1 MDKKEAQERIKKLTQ
16 EVEKHRVS
24 YHVDDAP
31 SISDEAYDAL
41 FHELLRLE
49 EAHPEFRAPNS
60 PTSRVGGETLS
71 AFTKVT
77 HRHQQWSFDD
87 VFNQEELRLWC
98 ERIERML
105 RKEGITDKPTYV
117 CELKIDGLKVIL
129 TYEDGMLVEG
139 ATRGD
144 GSVGENVT
152 ENLRTIQS
160 IPLALRKP
168 VSGVFVGETWLPE
181 AELTR
186 INKERKASGEAL
198 FANPRNAAAG
208 TIRQLNPQVVAERK
222 LRTFVYDI
230 DEVFGEGIVVPE
242 TQSEE
247 LRLVRELG
255 FLVNPHYRHVQD
267 VDAIQAYYEEW
278 TAKRHEL
285 PYGLDGI
292 VIKVNE
298 RALQEALGYTS
309 KSPRFGVAYK
319 FPAEQ
324 TTTVVESVEVQIG
337 RTGALTPVAH
347 LRPVHV
353 AGSTVSRATLHNFDE
368 IERLDVRIGDT
379 VILQKAG
386 DIIPE
391 IVSVLVDLR
400 SGKEIKVVAPKTC
413 PLCGSPT
420 EKQKM
425 GEKEDL
431 SAALYCSNKNCY
443 AVELQNIIHGVSKK
457 AFNIVGLGEKV
468 VEQLMVED
476 LVNDLGDIFTLTEGD
491 LLPLERFA
499 PKSTEKLLLSIA
511 SSKAIAAPKFLYA
524 LGIRHIGEETAE
536 ILFEALPEI
545 HQTKPT
551 EWGRTLLGLSRERVE
566 GINGIGKVVAESL
579 REWIENQGKM
589 LLLEKLEQAGVTL
602 VYKDKQTKENVVF
615 GGKIFVLTG
624 ELSSFTRDEA
634 KDMIKQYGGSVTNAV
649 TKKTNFVLVGEKPG
663 SKYQEAVKLGTTIL
677 SEEEFK
683 KMLSGVN

>member
-1 MDKKEAQERIKKLTQ
+1 MDRKEAKQRIEKLTQ

-49 EAHPEFRAPNS
+49 EEYPEFKMPNS
-60 PTSRVGGETLS
+60 PTIRVGGEVLS
-71 AFTKVT
+71 AFSKVT

-87 VFNQEELRLWC
+87 IFNQEELGLWC
-98 ERIERML
+98 EKIERML
-105 RKEGITDKPTYV
+105 RKEGISDKPTFV

-129 TYEDGMLVEG
+129 TYEDGLLIEG

-144 GSVGENVT
+144 GSIGENVT

-160 IPLALRKP
+160 IPLVLNKP

-186 INKERKASGEAL
+186 INMERARLGEAP

-230 DEVFGEGIVVPE
+230 DEVSGGDVQVPE
-242 TQSEE
+242 TQGEE
-247 LRLVRELG
+247 LSMIKDLG
-255 FLVNPHYRHVQD
+255 FLVNPHYHH
-267 VDAIQAYYEEW
+267 AKNASEIQVYYEEW
-278 TAKRHEL
+278 NKKRHEL

-298 RALQEALGYTS
+298 RVLQEALGYTG

-324 TTTVVESVEVQIG
+324 TTTIVEAVEVQIG

-400 SGKEIKVVAPKTC
+400 NGKEVKVAMPRAC

-420 EKQKM
+420 ERKKM
-425 GEKEDL
+425 GEKEEL
-431 SAALYCSNKNCY
+431 SAALYCSNDNCY

-457 AFNIVGLGEKV
+457 GFNIVGLGEKV
-468 VEQLMVED
+468 VEQLMAEE
-476 LVNDLGDIFTLTEGD
+476 LVSDLGDIFTLTEGD

-499 PKSTEKLLLSIA
+499 PKSTQKLLLSIA
-511 SSKAIAAPKFLYA
+511 KSKTIAGPKFLYA
-524 LGIRHIGEETAE
+524 LGIRYIGEETAE
-536 ILFEALPEI
+536 LLFEALPVI
-545 HQTKPT
+545 HEEKPT
-551 EWGRTLLGLSRERVE
+551 KWGRALKELSREEIE
-566 GINGIGKVVAESL
+566 GINGIGKAVAESL
-579 REWIENQGKM
+579 KEWIDDQSKG

-602 VYKDKQTKENVVF
+602 RYQEKRKQEKSVF
-615 GGKIFVLTG
+615 TEQTFVLTG
-624 ELSSFTRDEA
+624 ELASFTRDEA
-634 KDMIKQYGGSVTNAV
+634 KDMIKQYGGLVTNAV

-663 SKYQEAVKLGTTIL
+663 SKYQEALKLGTTIL

-683 KMLSGVN
+683 NMLAGVN

>member
-1 MDKKEAQERIKKLTQ
+1 MDKKKAQERIEKLTQ

-24 YHVDDAP
+24 YHVEDAP

-41 FHELLRLE
+41 FHELVRLE
-49 EAHPEFRAPNS
+49 EAYPELRMTNS
-60 PTSRVGGETLS
+60 PTSRVGGEVLN
-71 AFTKVT
+71 AFSKVT

-87 VFNQEELRLWC
+87 VFDQKELGLWC
-98 ERIERML
+98 ERIKRML
-105 RKEGITDKPTYV
+105 SKADISDTPTFV

-129 TYEDGMLVEG
+129 TYEDGELIEG

-160 IPLALRKP
+160 IPLVLNKP

-186 INKERKASGEAL
+186 INKERMESGEAV

-230 DEVFGEGIVVPE
+230 DDVSGNGITVPE
-242 TQSEE
+242 TQNEE
-247 LRLVRELG
+247 LELIKNLG
-255 FLVNPHYRHVQD
+255 FLTNPHYRLVND
-267 VDAIQAYYEEW
+267 AEAIQAYYEEW

-298 RALQEALGYTS
+298 RKLQEALGYTS

-324 TTTVVESVEVQIG
+324 TTTVVEAVEVQIG

-368 IERLDVRIGDT
+368 IARLDVRIGDT

-400 SGKEIKVVAPKTC
+400 NGNETRVAMPTVC
-413 PLCGSPT
+413 PLCDSPT
-420 EKQKM
+420 ERQKM

-457 AFNIVGLGEKV
+457 GFNIVGLGEKV
-468 VEQLMVED
+468 VEQLMAEE
-476 LVNDLGDIFTLTEGD
+476 LVSDLGDIFSLTEGD

-499 PKSTEKLLLSIA
+499 PKSTEKLLSAIA
-511 SSKAIAAPKFLYA
+511 KSKAIVAPKFLYA
-524 LGIRHIGEETAE
+524 LGIRHVGEETAE

-545 HQTKPT
+545 HQAKPS
-551 EWGRTLLGLSRERVE
+551 EWGQALKNLPEEKVE

-579 REWIENQGKM
+579 RGWIENENKV
-589 LLLEKLEQAGVTL
+589 LLLEKLEQAGVEL
-602 VYKDKQTKENVVF
+602 VYKHKQKKEGGIF
-615 GGKIFVLTG
+615 GGKVFVLTG
-624 ELSSFTRDEA
+624 ELPSFTRDEA
-634 KDMIKQYGGSVTNAV
+634 KDMIKQYGGSVTSAV

-663 SKYQEAVKLGTTIL
+663 SKYQEAMKLGTTIL
-677 SEEEFK
+677 NEEEFK
-683 KMLSGVN
+683 KMLSEVN

>member
-1 MDKKEAQERIKKLTQ
+1 MDKKKAQERIEKLTQ

-24 YHVDDAP
+24 YHVEDAP

-41 FHELLRLE
+41 FHELVRLE
-49 EAHPEFRAPNS
+49 EAYPELRMTNS
-60 PTSRVGGETLS
+60 PTSRVGGEVLN
-71 AFTKVT
+71 AFSKVT

-87 VFNQEELRLWC
+87 VFDQKELGLWC
-98 ERIERML
+98 ERIKRML
-105 RKEGITDKPTYV
+105 SKADISDTPTFV

-129 TYEDGMLVEG
+129 TYEDGELIEG

-160 IPLALRKP
+160 IPLVLNKP

-186 INKERKASGEAL
+186 INKERMESGEAV

-230 DEVFGEGIVVPE
+230 DDVSGNGITVPE
-242 TQSEE
+242 TQNEE
-247 LRLVRELG
+247 LELIKNLG
-255 FLVNPHYRHVQD
+255 FLTNPHYRLVND
-267 VDAIQAYYEEW
+267 AEAIQAYYEEW

-298 RALQEALGYTS
+298 RKLQEALGYTS

-324 TTTVVESVEVQIG
+324 TTTVVEAVEVQIG

-368 IERLDVRIGDT
+368 IARLDVRIGDT

-400 SGKEIKVVAPKTC
+400 NGNETRVAMPTVC
-413 PLCGSPT
+413 PLCDSPT
-420 EKQKM
+420 ERQKM

-457 AFNIVGLGEKV
+457 GFNIVGLGEKV
-468 VEQLMVED
+468 VEQLMAEE
-476 LVNDLGDIFTLTEGD
+476 LVSDLGDIFSLTEGD

-499 PKSTEKLLLSIA
+499 PKSTEKLLSAIA
-511 SSKAIAAPKFLYA
+511 KSKAIVAPKFLYA
-524 LGIRHIGEETAE
+524 LGIRHVGEETAE

-545 HQTKPT
+545 HQAKPS
-551 EWGRTLLGLSRERVE
+551 EWGQALKNLPEEKVE

-579 REWIENQGKM
+579 RGWIENENKV
-589 LLLEKLEQAGVTL
+589 LLLEKLEQAGVAL
-602 VYKDKQTKENVVF
+602 VYKHKQKKEGGIF
-615 GGKIFVLTG
+615 GGKVFVLTG
-624 ELSSFTRDEA
+624 ELPSFTRDEA
-634 KDMIKQYGGSVTNAV
+634 KDMIKQYGGSVTSAV

-663 SKYQEAVKLGTTIL
+663 SKYQEAMKLGTTIL
-677 SEEEFK
+677 NEEEFK
-683 KMLSGVN
+683 KMLSEVN